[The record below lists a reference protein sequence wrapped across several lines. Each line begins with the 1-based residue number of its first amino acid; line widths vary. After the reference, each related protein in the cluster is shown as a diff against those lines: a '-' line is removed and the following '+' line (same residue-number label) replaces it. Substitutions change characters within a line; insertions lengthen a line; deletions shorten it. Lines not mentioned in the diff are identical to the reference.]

1 VAIVGVDLDLLAG
14 LADVEE
20 AGRQWAYAVGLA
32 ANGELPH
39 EQVWCNAGDLATAM
53 AEVARH
59 VNRFPERP
67 LQLHD

>member
-1 VAIVGVDLDLLAG
+1 MAGVDLELLAG

-32 ANGELPH
+32 AKGELPH
-39 EQVWCNAGDLATAM
+39 EQVWSNAGGLASAM
-53 AEVARH
+53 AAVVH
-59 VNRFPERP
+59 KVNLLPDGP